1 MAMTFRHLALLRF
14 VLDVCQRHNGSV
26 TSWFR
31 TRYHNASLHGSV
43 ANSEHLGGY
52 AADVVWDDA
61 APDLQDLKDPAGIV
75 VVVREGDHD
84 HFQVRRDLL

>member
-1 MAMTFRHLALLRF
+1 MTFRHLALLRF
-14 VLDVCQRHNGSV
+14 VLSVCQQHGGSV

-31 TRYHNASLHGSV
+31 TRAHNASLAGSV

-52 AADVVWDDA
+52 ACDVVWDE
-61 APDLQDLKDPAGIV
+61 APPPLSDLQDPAGIV